1 MPSLGE
7 QITTDRKAKEMSQK
21 ELASLVRKEDG
32 QPISPQ
38 FLNDLERNR
47 RRPSN
52 QILKSIAE
60 VLGASVDEYH
70 LLAGQLPP
78 DVVAGVAPPG
88 RVDEVMK
95 AFRRTY
101 PE

>member
-1 MPSLGE
+1 MPTLGE
-7 QITTDRKAKEMSQK
+7 QITKDRKKKEMSQK
-21 ELASLVRKEDG
+21 ELAGRVRKEDG

-38 FLNDLERNR
+38 FLNDLERDR

-60 VLGASVDEYH
+60 VLSASVDEYH

-78 DVVAGVAPPG
+78 DVIGGEAAPG
-88 RVDEVMK
+88 RVAEVMK
-95 AFRRTY
+95 ALRRTY
-101 PE
+101 PG

>member
-1 MPSLGE
+1 MPTLGE
-7 QITTDRKAKEMSQK
+7 QITKDRKAKEMSQK
-21 ELASLVRKEDG
+21 ELAGLVRKEDG

-38 FLNDLERNR
+38 FLNDVERDR
-47 RRPSN
+47 RRPGN

-60 VLGASVDEYH
+60 VLGKSVDEYH

-78 DVVAGVAPPG
+78 DVIAGEAAPG

-95 AFRRTY
+95 AFRKTY